1 MVNPP
6 WSGRLIRSQVRR
18 TLRVPKEELSDKD
31 LIKLVSLLDD
41 EGTGN
46 LEIDEITDFVERGSE
61 AFKVA
66 S

>member
-1 MVNPP
+1 MANPP